1 MLRLPRRLL
10 SPRAAR
16 SYRTAES
23 VRMWS
28 TADHVVLAFRSAD
41 TSGADFDEDDGDG
54 WTSALLPLRAEIAMG
69 DLRGLYLGW
78 LCGTQARQLKDQK
91 PALPA
96 GLAAACSPVRPIP
109 RAWSADRIRC
119 HHRARE
125 MPPSCPAAPKG
136 GPGGRKSDFRPFF
149 RPLERSRNTSR
160 TPAMR
165 RTTRRRTPRVR
176 RLRRVRPVAYTQSE
190 SRAGHG
196 RERWRVPAVSGRGSR
211 WPCAQRPRQTCQHRA
226 ASVPP
231 ACPRSQSEFA
241 AFPERSRDVSEAFP
255 GEKCRR

>member
-1 MLRLPRRLL
+1 MFDPSEPLGHRPVLDRLGRR
-10 SPRAAR
+10 R
-16 SYRTAES
+16 
-23 VRMWS
+23 
-28 TADHVVLAFRSAD
+28 
-41 TSGADFDEDDGDG
+41 
-54 WTSALLPLRAEIAMG
+54 
-69 DLRGLYLGW
+69 
-78 LCGTQARQLKDQK
+78 
-91 PALPA
+91 
-96 GLAAACSPVRPIP
+96 
-109 RAWSADRIRC
+109 

-255 GEKCRR
+255 GRNAGAEACPFDLRLPGRRSASAPTD